1 MASVYSIHLTIL
13 ELTVIRALYKSHAI
27 PNSAHLYLSAE
38 VTSLNWPIETV
49 IIGSDDINGRAKNS
63 YYAYY
68 MLTLLESRNELKS
81 VILIT

>member
-1 MASVYSIHLTIL
+1 MLA
-13 ELTVIRALYKSHAI
+13 LTVIRALYKSHVFS
-27 PNSAHLYLSAE
+27 NSTHLYLSTE
-38 VTSLNWPIETV
+38 VTSLNWPIETM